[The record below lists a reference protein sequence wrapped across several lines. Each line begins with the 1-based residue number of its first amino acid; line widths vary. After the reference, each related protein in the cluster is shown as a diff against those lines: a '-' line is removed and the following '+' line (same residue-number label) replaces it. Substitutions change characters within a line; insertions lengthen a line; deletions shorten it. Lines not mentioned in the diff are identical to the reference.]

1 MNTQLTLSQVKDIPA
16 VRQAGLLLALA
27 AAIALGIAGFFWSLS
42 PTYVTLYSGLPDRD
56 AAEVVNSLRSAQ
68 IPNEIDA
75 VTGAIKVPEAR
86 IREARMHLATQGL
99 PQTTRPGIESINQS
113 PGFGT
118 SQFVEGAR
126 YQHALEMEIART
138 IGELRPVREARVHL
152 ALPKPSAFTRS
163 RQPASASVMLQL
175 YPGRQLERDQ
185 VAAIVHLVA
194 SSIPDL
200 AIERVT
206 VIDQAGRLLTHNDP
220 NDPNVLAALQ
230 FEQRRRL
237 EETLVSRIQQL
248 LEPFAGPGRVSAQVS
263 VDMDFSVIEEARER
277 FEPDPAKLRSEQV
290 AESTSRA
297 PLNEGVPGATS
308 NTPPGADATAA
319 AEGPQSASRSAT
331 RNFEMDR
338 TVSHSRNNTGRV
350 QRITA
355 AVLIDHVLSVP
366 DTAATTAAADPAA
379 DPTADPAANPVAA
392 PAALAL
398 PALQPLSPEQ
408 LAQVEQLVKQA
419 IGFSDARGDAVS
431 VMNAP
436 FLREA
441 PAPADLSVPLTEQ
454 PWFWPLLQYG
464 GGLLLVILLIL
475 FVVRPVIRT
484 LLGPP
489 PRRAGEI
496 AAAEGEL
503 PLLSGETEGHADE
516 GAMPM
521 LPGHVNNTREQ
532 REAMVAAAKTL
543 DEKLQLA
550 RSTVAQDPKIVAQV
564 VKNWVAADA

>member
-1 MNTQLTLSQVKDIPA
+1 MNTQITLSQVKDIPA

-56 AAEVVNSLRSAQ
+56 AAEVVSSLRSAQ

-75 VTGAIKVPEAR
+75 ITGAIKVPEAR
-86 IREARMHLATQGL
+86 VREARMHLATQGL

-138 IGELRPVREARVHL
+138 IGELRSVREARVHL
-152 ALPKPSAFTRS
+152 AIPKPSAFTRA

-200 AIERVT
+200 ATERVT
-206 VIDQAGRLLTHNDP
+206 VIDQAGRLLTNNDP

-237 EETLVSRIQQL
+237 EETLVARIQQL

-263 VDMDFSVIEEARER
+263 VDMDFSVIEEARET
-277 FEPDPAKLRSEQV
+277 FAPDPAKLRSEQV
-290 AESTSRA
+290 AESTSSA
-297 PLNEGVPGATS
+297 PPNEGVPGATS
-308 NTPPGADATAA
+308 NTPPGAEATAA

-338 TVSHSRNNTGRV
+338 TLVHSRNNTGRV

-366 DTAATTAAADPAA
+366 DATAATAA
-379 DPTADPAANPVAA
+379 DPTADPATDPATA
-392 PAALAL
+392 PATATAL
-398 PALQPLSPEQ
+398 PAVQPLTAAQ

-419 IGFSDARGDAVS
+419 IGFSETRGDAVS

-441 PAPADLSVPLTEQ
+441 PAPIDESVPLTQQ

-464 GGLLLVILLIL
+464 GGLLLVVMLIL

-489 PRRAGEI
+489 PR
-496 AAAEGEL
+496 AARGVAADQDDL
-503 PLLSGETEGHADE
+503 PLLSGETEGDALDHE
-516 GAMPM
+516 GMPL
-521 LPGHVNNTREQ
+521 LPGQVNNTREQ

-550 RSTVAQDPKIVAQV
+550 RSTVAQDPRIVAQV